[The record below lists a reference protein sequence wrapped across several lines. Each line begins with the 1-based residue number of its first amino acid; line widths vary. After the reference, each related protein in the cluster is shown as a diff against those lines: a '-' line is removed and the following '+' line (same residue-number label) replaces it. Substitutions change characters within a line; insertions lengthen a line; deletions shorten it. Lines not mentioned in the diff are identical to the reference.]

1 LLNLFAMEPGIT
13 ATWDIFCDVVDN
25 YGDIGVTWR
34 LARQLVAEHQL
45 EVRLWVD
52 DLGAFARLCPQADP
66 AQATQVCSGVHV
78 CHWGADWQPT
88 WVADVV
94 IGAFACQLPAAYIE
108 AMADLARAPLWLN
121 LDYLSA
127 ESWVEGC
134 HALPSPQ
141 ANGLRKVFFFPGFS
155 DKTGGLLRERGLL
168 AERRAFQATP
178 SARRA
183 FLQGLNV
190 QPIEGAQLISLFTY
204 ENPALGSWLDALAAG
219 PGPSHLLVPEGRV
232 LGDVQAWLGCE
243 QLQAGAVHSRGQLTV
258 QVLPF
263 VSQGD
268 YDRLLWS
275 CDFNAVRGEDSFV
288 RAQWAG
294 RPMLWHIYA
303 QEEYAHWEKLEAFL
317 DIYQQ
322 GLCAPAAQ
330 ALVAMWRAWNQGEAL
345 GESWLGLQPHWPEL
359 AAHAENWCTRQ
370 AAQPDLASALVQ
382 FYRNWI

>member
-1 LLNLFAMEPGIT
+1 MT

-66 AQATQVCSGVHV
+66 ALAAQVCSGVHV

-88 WVADVV
+88 RVADVV
-94 IGAFACQLPAAYIE
+94 IGAFACQLPVAYVE
-108 AMADLARAPLWLN
+108 AMAGVARAPLWLN

-141 ANGLRKVFFFPGFS
+141 PNGLRKVFFFPGFS
-155 DKTGGLLRERGLL
+155 EKTGGLLRERDLL
-168 AERRAFQATP
+168 ARRRAFQADH
-178 SARRA
+178 AAQQA
-183 FLQGLNV
+183 FLLGLGV
-190 QPIEGAQLISLFTY
+190 QPVEGARLISLFAY
-204 ENPALGSWLDALAAG
+204 ENCALGSWLDALAIAQV
-219 PGPSHLLVPEGRV
+219 PTHLLVPEGRV
-232 LGDVQAWLGCE
+232 LGDVQAWLGCGA
-243 QLQAGAVHSRGQLTV
+243 LRAGALHVSGALTV

-317 DIYQQ
+317 EIYQQ
-322 GLCAPAAQ
+322 GLSAPAAQ
-330 ALVAMWRAWNQGEAL
+330 ALAAMWRAWNQGQAL
-345 GESWLGLQPHWPEL
+345 GESWAGLQQYWPEL
-359 AAHAENWCTRQ
+359 AVHAENWCARQ